1 MKKLLVVVDYQNDFV
16 TGSLGSEQALA
27 VCSAICSRIAAARQ
41 EGTDVC
47 FTLDTHGPDYM
58 QTTEGKYLPVPHC
71 LKNSEGWQLYP
82 AVAALVQDGDTF
94 VEKETFGSEKLYELI
109 KEAGYTHVELCGV
122 VTDICVISNA
132 VVVRTANP
140 MAEITVYKDAV
151 ATTDEA
157 KQQAALEVM
166 ASLQIQIK

>member
-1 MKKLLVVVDYQNDFV
+1 MKKLLIVVDYQNDFV
-16 TGSLGSEQALA
+16 TGSLGSEQALG
-27 VCSAICSRIAAARQ
+27 VCEAICSRIAAARD
-41 EGTDVC
+41 EGIDVC

-71 LKNSEGWQLYP
+71 FKNTEGWKLYAP
-82 AVAALVQDGDTF
+82 VAAMVREGDIF
-94 VEKETFGSEKLYELI
+94 VEKETFGSDRLFELI
-109 KEAGYTHVELCGV
+109 KKEGYTHVELCGV

-140 MAEITVYKDAV
+140 QAEITVYKDAV
-151 ATTDEA
+151 ATTNET

>member
-1 MKKLLVVVDYQNDFV
+1 MKKLLIVVDYQNDFV
-16 TGSLGSEQALA
+16 TGSLGSDRALA
-27 VCSAICSRIAAARQ
+27 VCGEICSRIAAARE
-41 EGTDVC
+41 EGVDVC
-47 FTLDTHGPDYM
+47 FTLDTHGADYM
-58 QTTEGKYLPVPHC
+58 QTTEGKYLPVSHC
-71 LKNSEGWQLYP
+71 LKNTEGWELYAP
-82 AVAALVQDGDTF
+82 VAALVQEGDIF
-94 VEKETFGSEKLYELI
+94 VEKETFGSGQLYELV

-140 MAEITVYKDAV
+140 QAEITVYKNAV
-151 ATTDEA
+151 ATTDDV